1 MEQAAA
7 GRLLSVQ
14 QLANLKMK
22 SRKLIKLQ
30 GHLVGQPVT
39 VLIDSGS
46 SGNFVSAAFVERHQQ
61 QLPRAL
67 DPAVTEVITLADGT
81 RQSTRGILPALPLSI
96 ATYRHRVDLASLP
109 LAGYDVI
116 LGMPWLEEHNPTIH
130 WQKKRVDFHF
140 NGQHHQLESESG
152 LHLLTTP
159 ELKLALR
166 RHEIEAV
173 FAGSEVQ
180 EALATIASL
189 PSRPAGAPQEES
201 KYDDSSTLL
210 SMRILADYG
219 DVFPDDLPAALP
231 PQRSVDH
238 RIELKPG
245 SSPTSL
251 PLRRMSPPELDEL
264 RSQLDQLSE
273 SGFIQ
278 PSKSP
283 FGAPILFVKK
293 KDGTMRMCID
303 YRALNGITIK
313 NSYPLPRIDE
323 LFDRLQGA
331 TIFSKIDLR
340 SGYHQIRIAEEDIPK
355 TAFRTRYGHFEF
367 RVLPFGLTNAPATFM
382 HLMHQIF
389 GPFLD
394 QFVLV
399 FLDDILVYSKTPE
412 EHERQVRQVLDLL
425 RQHQLYAKLSKC
437 ELCKPSVEFLGHI
450 VDAQGLHMME
460 DKVKALIEWPVLKSV
475 DDVRS
480 FLGTVG
486 YYRKFIRMFSD
497 VAAPLTALLHT
508 GAKFEW
514 LEPQQQAFEALKQAV
529 TQQPVLIL
537 PDLERP
543 FVVTTDASGY
553 AVGATLSQDQGVGQQ
568 PIAFL
573 SKKML
578 PAEKNYAVHEQE
590 LLAIIIALREWRH
603 YLHGNSFC
611 IRVLTDHH
619 SLQWLR
625 TQPQLSVR
633 QARWLEAIA
642 EFDFKIEY
650 QEGKKN
656 VVADGL
662 SRRPDH
668 REDTQAAARV
678 ASLMLASSSQ
688 PAPSLTTNV
697 STHYASD
704 LNCQAILAKPS
715 EHPNYRVENG
725 LIIDDR
731 GRLLVPTGAQVAKQ
745 LILHECHDG
754 KTGGHFGAAK
764 TLSRVTRR
772 FVWPRMH
779 AEIKEYVATCLACQ
793 SNKPSSQLPIGLLQP
808 LPIPEWAWHT
818 ITLDLITQL
827 PRSASGHDAILVV
840 VDKLTKYVYY
850 IATVTA
856 VTAVQLAELVIH
868 NVVRYRGIPRAIVS
882 DRDPR
887 FTSIFWQ
894 SLWQQLGTKLNM
906 STAFHPQT
914 DGQTERANRTLEEGL
929 RAYIAYHQL
938 DWDQH
943 LVPLEIAFNNT
954 VQASTGFTPFYLNSG
969 REIELPLDQAV
980 AGAQPS
986 ANQTSA
992 DRLARLSADLQQAK
1006 DNLRAAQQRQAKY
1019 ADEKRRE
1026 LVFKVGDQ
1034 VMLSTEHL
1042 KLKVPGQT
1050 AKLLAKFIGPLKITK
1065 VISDTAYELDLPHAM
1080 RIHPSFHV
1088 SKLKPYRDGSAS
1100 FPWRVQPTRPPPDIL
1115 PDGEEA
1121 WEVERIIDKRQRRFG
1136 RSTRVEY
1143 LVHWKGFPDHDRT
1156 WEPASN
1162 LKFASQSIQEFEIAH
1177 RARVNQSA

>member
-1 MEQAAA
+1 
-7 GRLLSVQ
+7 
-14 QLANLKMK
+14 MK
-22 SRKLIKLQ
+22 SRKLIKFQ
-30 GHLVGQPVT
+30 GYVAGQPAS
-39 VLIDSGS
+39 VLIDSGA
-46 SGNFVSAAFVERHQQ
+46 SGNFVSSSFVDRHQQ
-61 QLPRAL
+61 HLPQKQSMGAE
-67 DPAVTEVITLADGT
+67 TITLADGSQQPT
-81 RQSTRGILPALPLSI
+81 QGMVPSVLLTI
-96 ATYRHRVDLASLP
+96 ASYSNRVDLTSLP

-116 LGMPWLEEHNPTIH
+116 LGMPWLEEHNPHIH
-130 WQKKRVDFHF
+130 WQQKRVEFHF
-140 NGQHHQLESESG
+140 GGRHHQLESESG
-152 LHLLTTP
+152 LYLLTTP
-159 ELKLALR
+159 EFKLALR
-166 RHEIEAV
+166 RNQVETV
-173 FAGSEVQ
+173 FVGA
-180 EALATIASL
+180 EALEQAPIIAAATASES
-189 PSRPAGAPQEES
+189 SRGMATSEEES
-201 KYDDSSTLL
+201 KYGDDFLP
-210 SMRILADYG
+210 MRQKILAEYH
-219 DVFPDDLPAALP
+219 DVFPDDLPSALP

-340 SGYHQIRIAEEDIPK
+340 SGYHQIRIAEDDIPK

-394 QFVLV
+394 KFVLV
-399 FLDDILVYSKTPE
+399 FLDDILVYSRTPV
-412 EHERQVRQVLDLL
+412 EHEQHVRQVLDLL
-425 RQHQLYAKLSKC
+425 RRNQLFAKLSKC
-437 ELCKPSVEFLGHI
+437 ELFRPSVEFLGHI
-450 VDAQGLHMME
+450 IDAQGLHMMQ
-460 DKVKALIEWPVLKSV
+460 DKIKAVTEWPNLKSV

-514 LEPQQQAFEALKQAV
+514 SEPQQKAFDELKQAV
-529 TQQPVLIL
+529 TKQPVLIL
-537 PDLERP
+537 PDLDQP

-553 AVGATLSQDQGVGQQ
+553 AVGATLSQDRGAGQQ

-603 YLHGNSFC
+603 YLHGNAFC

-668 REDTQAAARV
+668 REDTHALADKTH
-678 ASLMLASSSQ
+678 LMSASSLQVST
-688 PAPSLTTNV
+688 SLTDDV
-697 STHYASD
+697 AAHYNSD
-704 LNCQAILAKPS
+704 SDCQAILAKPL
-715 EHPNYRVENG
+715 EHPSYSVKSG
-725 LIIDDR
+725 LIFDHKN
-731 GRLLVPTGAQVAKQ
+731 RLVVPVGAQTSKQ

-764 TLSRVTRR
+764 TLSCITRR

-793 SNKPSSQLPIGLLQP
+793 SNKPNSQLPIGLLQP
-808 LPIPEWAWHT
+808 LPIPEWPWHT

-827 PRSASGHDAILVV
+827 PRSAAGHDAILVI

-850 IATVTA
+850 IATVTL
-856 VTAVQLAELVIH
+856 VTAVQLAEVVIH
-868 NVVRYRGIPRAIVS
+868 HVVRYRGLPRAIVS

-906 STAFHPQT
+906 STAFHPQS

-929 RAYIAYHQL
+929 RAYIDYHQL

-954 VQASTGFTPFYLNSG
+954 VHASTGFTPFYLNSG
-969 REIELPLDQAV
+969 REIELPVDQAV
-980 AGAQPS
+980 SGVTPS
-986 ANQTSA
+986 ANQSAA
-992 DRLARLSADLQQAK
+992 DRFTRLSADLQQAK
-1006 DNLRAAQQRQAKY
+1006 KNLEAAQQRQAKY

-1050 AKLLAKFIGPLKITK
+1050 AKLLAKFIGPFKITR
-1065 VISDTAYELDLPHAM
+1065 VISDTAYQLELPHSM
-1080 RIHPSFHV
+1080 RIHPTFHV
-1088 SKLKPYRDGSAS
+1088 SKLKPYRDGSAI
-1100 FPWRVQPTRPPPDIL
+1100 FPWRNQPSRPSPEIL

-1121 WEVERIIDKRQRRFG
+1121 WEVERIIDKRQRKYG
-1136 RSTRVEY
+1136 RNTRTEY
-1143 LVHWKGFPDHDRT
+1143 LVHWKGYPDHDRT
-1156 WEPASN
+1156 WEPASS
-1162 LKFASQSIQEFEIAH
+1162 LKHAAQSVREFET
-1177 RARVNQSA
+1177 RAVNRTQ